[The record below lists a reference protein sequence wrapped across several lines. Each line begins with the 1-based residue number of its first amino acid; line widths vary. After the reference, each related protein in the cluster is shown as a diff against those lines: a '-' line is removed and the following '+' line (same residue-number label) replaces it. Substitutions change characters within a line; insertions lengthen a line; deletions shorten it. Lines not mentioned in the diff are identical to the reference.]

1 MNQEG
6 LRMTRRDFL
15 KCASV
20 GATAAWAMSGS
31 ASTPAPVEDVSE
43 KPNVILIMV
52 DDMGYSDVGCYG
64 GEIETPN
71 IDRLADEGVR
81 FTQFYNCARCIPT
94 RASLLTGLYPQQV
107 KTTGEGRSRAMQNC
121 VTLAE
126 VLKSAGYRTLM
137 TGKWHNPETPVA
149 RGFDRYYGLVS
160 GCCNYFNPGLKR
172 PGENEPGRKRP
183 GEQRPWAIDDQ
194 IIQPYTPEDKNFYT
208 TDAFTD
214 QALEYLDQYGQEDR
228 PFFLYLPYTAPH
240 FPIQAWPEDIA
251 KYRGKYKI
259 GWDVIRE
266 RRYERMLEMGLLD
279 SRWALSQRDPRAPAW
294 EDAEDKD
301 GWDLKMAVYAAMID
315 RVDQNIGRLLQKLY
329 QLGKEDNTLV
339 LFLSDNGA
347 CSEDARGFPSKETD
361 IPPGPMESYR
371 TVDLPWANASDTP
384 FRKFKLW
391 THEGGIA
398 TPLIARW
405 PKVIEE
411 RGTLTRQVGHVM
423 DIMPTLCE
431 IAGASYPETYNDQTV
446 LPVEGKSLL
455 PVLVGEER
463 EGHDVIYWED
473 LGNRAVRQGKWK
485 IVAAKGE
492 SWELYDLEEDRSE
505 TTNLAGQ
512 FPDKVERMAG
522 MWDDWAERTG

>member
-1 MNQEG
+1 
-6 LRMTRRDFL
+6 MTRRDFL
-15 KCASV
+15 KYVSV
-20 GATAAWAMSGS
+20 GASAAWATSGSVSGS
-31 ASTPAPVEDVSE
+31 APDEDNSE
-43 KPNVILIMV
+43 KPNVILILV
-52 DDMGYSDVGCYG
+52 DDMGYSDLGCYG

-71 IDRLADEGVR
+71 LDRLADEGVR
-81 FTQFYNCARCIPT
+81 FTNFYNCARCNPT

-107 KTTGEGRSRAMQNC
+107 RTGPRGGSNVMLNC
-121 VTLAE
+121 VTFAE
-126 VLKSAGYRTLM
+126 TLKSAGYRTLM
-137 TGKWHNPETPVA
+137 TGKWHNAETPVA

-172 PGENEPGRKRP
+172 PGENEPGRKFP
-183 GEQRPWAIDDQ
+183 GEQRPWAIEDQ
-194 IIQPYTPEDKNFYT
+194 IIQPYTPEDRNFYT

-214 QALEYLDQYGQEDR
+214 QALEYLDEYGEEDS
-228 PFFLYLPYTAPH
+228 PFLLYLPYTAPH

-251 KYRGKYKI
+251 KYRGKYMI

-266 RRYERMLEMGLLD
+266 RRYERMREMGLID
-279 SRWALSQRDPRAPAW
+279 SRWALSQRDPRAQAW
-294 EDAEDKD
+294 EDVEDKD

-347 CSEDARGFPSKETD
+347 CAEDARDFPTEEAH
-361 IPPGPMESYR
+361 ILPGPMESYR

-384 FRKFKLW
+384 FRKFKQW

-411 RGTLTRQVGHVM
+411 RGTLTHQVGHVM
-423 DIMPTLCE
+423 DIMPTLCD
-431 IAGASYPETYNDQTV
+431 IAGASYPETYNDQPV

-455 PVLVGEER
+455 PILVGEER
-463 EGHDVIYWED
+463 EGHDVICWEHI
-473 LGNRAVRQGKWK
+473 GNRAVIQGKWK
-485 IVAAKGE
+485 IVSAKGE
-492 SWELYDLEEDRSE
+492 SWEMYDLEEDRSE

-512 FPDKVERMAG
+512 FPDKVKQMVG
-522 MWDDWAERTG
+522 MWDDWAEHTG